1 MILVRAARYAAKTLL
16 PGICMVVAGGETR
29 ASSRAISEEK
39 CMFYA
44 SAASAAVRRLMTASA
59 TVISA
64 AAVSASGASAQ
75 TRPPN
80 FPTQSVEMIA
90 PAATVTSTVH
100 YQAMVTLTCNAGFC
114 TGNFDP
120 VRRKHQLHITR
131 VWCDLGASSSWSYSD
146 LYLFD
151 RNDNLLLQ
159 QGLPLSASNPTSG
172 FYQSNRAVDLQVDAG
187 QMVTTVV
194 AFSGAASFG
203 TCTVAGTLSTL
214 Q

>member
-1 MILVRAARYAAKTLL
+1 
-16 PGICMVVAGGETR
+16 
-29 ASSRAISEEK
+29 
-39 CMFYA
+39 MFCA
-44 SAASAAVRRLMTASA
+44 SATSATIKRLVTASA
-59 TVISA
+59 SAIA
-64 AAVSASGASAQ
+64 AAVFATTDASAQ

-80 FPTQSVEMIA
+80 FPTESVEMIA

-100 YQAMVTLTCNAGFC
+100 YQAMVTLTCTGGFC
-114 TGNFDP
+114 TGNFNR

-151 RNDNLLLQ
+151 RKDNLLLQ
-159 QGLPLSASNPTSG
+159 EGLPLSASNPTSG

-187 QMVTTVV
+187 QMITTVV
-194 AFSGAASFG
+194 AFSGAATFG
-203 TCTVAGTLSTL
+203 NCTVAGTLSTL